1 MMFTEQECKL
11 SAPYNIIFGMW
22 LTLTL
27 LSAAGDEVFKEAQD
41 HAVYIEDGQ
50 I

>member
-1 MMFTEQECKL
+1 MMFAEQDCKL
-11 SAPYNIIFGMW
+11 SAPYNVIFGMW
-22 LTLTL
+22 LTFTL
-27 LSAAGDEVFKEAQD
+27 LSAACDGVFKEAHD